1 MQRMRTRFR
10 HNITL
15 GRIKRR
21 HKLTRIIRKQ
31 QRLRRGVFFLQEQQ
45 N

>member
-1 MQRMRTRFR
+1 MQRIRNRFR

-21 HKLTRIIRKQ
+21 RKIIKQ
-31 QRLRRGVFFLQEQQ
+31 IRRHQRERRAVYFRLELEQ
-45 N
+45 